1 MDIKTQKFLVLG
13 ISKSGYN
20 VGKYILNRGG
30 SCYIYEEN
38 KNPKVDTAIDELLA
52 IGAIKLSSPIDEN
65 VLKNIDVVVI
75 SPGVPIN
82 HEVALKSKQM
92 GKRIISELE
101 FSFMQKMPL
110 IVGVTGTNGK
120 TTTVSFIDAIL
131 KNSNRK
137 GLLLG
142 NVGVPVSSKIDEINE
157 NTVCI
162 TEVSSFQL
170 EASTNLVPHIS
181 CILNIAPDHL
191 ERHYSMDNYIFL
203 KRRLIKN
210 QRESEYA
217 ILNYDDQTVK
227 SSFSETKAKVLWV
240 SLKERVIG
248 AYKVEDK
255 LYFNDEYIMDVNDLS
270 LSGEHNEYNA
280 LFSIAVCKLLKIENH
295 IIVEALKKFK
305 GVSHRIEFVKEIDG
319 VRFYDD
325 SKSTNTS
332 STITAIK
339 SMKTPTI
346 LILGGSEKGEKYD
359 KMFEEIKSSPI
370 VHIVL
375 TGASRYNML
384 ESAGKVGFSNVTLTA
399 DFSFAVKIAKLCAN
413 SGDSVLLSPACA
425 SFDSF
430 NNYEERGELFKK
442 LVESF

>member
-13 ISKSGYN
+13 ISKSGYH
-20 VGKYILNRGG
+20 VSKYILNRGG
-30 SCYIYEEN
+30 SCFIYEEN
-38 KNPKVDTAIDELLA
+38 KNAKVDTAIDELLA

-82 HEVALKSKQM
+82 HEVALKSKQL

-137 GLLLG
+137 SVLLG
-142 NVGVPVSSKIDEINE
+142 NIGVPVSSKIDELNE
-157 NTVCI
+157 NTVCV

-170 EASTNLVPHIS
+170 EASSNLVPHIS

-191 ERHYSMDNYIFL
+191 ERHYSMDNYVFL

-248 AYKVEDK
+248 AYKVDDK
-255 LYFNDEYIMDVNDLS
+255 LYFNDEYIMDVKDLS

-280 LFSIAVCKLLKIENH
+280 LFAIAVCKLLKIENH

-319 VRFYDD
+319 VKFYDD
-325 SKSTNTS
+325 SKSTNTF

-430 NNYEERGELFKK
+430 NTELLQSTILPF
-442 LVESF
+442 LFI